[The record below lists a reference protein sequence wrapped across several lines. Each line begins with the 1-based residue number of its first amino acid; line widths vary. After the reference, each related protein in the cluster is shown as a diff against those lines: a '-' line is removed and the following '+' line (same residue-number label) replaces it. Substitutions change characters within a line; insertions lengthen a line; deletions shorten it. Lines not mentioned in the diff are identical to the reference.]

1 VPQLASTAVEATEL
15 KGLIETTSSPA
26 VSIYLPTV
34 RVTAQPEQ
42 NAVLLKNALGGI
54 DERLVAR
61 GMSRSEVVRLLEPL
75 RSLLGDRD
83 FWNHQLEGLALLRAP
98 DTFERFRLPFS
109 VRPRVI
115 VADSPYVVPLFR
127 PLAHGSSFYVLAL
140 SQGAVRL
147 IECTAQGAS
156 EVDTSEFDIPHSLA
170 EALRYDDLQKPES
183 MHHPSTGPGRAQP
196 AHATP
201 RQGRGDK
208 AFHGHGD
215 DGEDHKGQVRRYV
228 HAVDVGVSRHLS
240 SRGAPLVLA
249 AVDYVRAMYRETT
262 DYPAVLSNG
271 IDGNP
276 DHLRPKQLLE
286 AARPIMEA
294 HFEKQMS
301 ELKDRYE
308 TALAHDGAACE
319 LEQVLWAAYDG
330 RVDTLFVRDGAEDW
344 AKVDAEG
351 RSLERSDGPASGT
364 EELHDL
370 TARRSLINGG
380 RVLALDDEAMPCDGA
395 IAAIYRY

>member
-1 VPQLASTAVEATEL
+1 MPQLASTAVEATEL

-42 NAVLLKNALGGI
+42 NAVLLKNALAGI
-54 DERLVAR
+54 DERLIAR
-61 GMSRSEVVRLLEPL
+61 GMSRSEALAMLEPL
-75 RSLLGDRD
+75 RLLLGDRD
-83 FWNHQLEGLALLRAP
+83 FWNHQQEGLALLRTP
-98 DTFERFRLPFS
+98 DTFERFRLPFA
-109 VRPRVI
+109 VGQHVV

-127 PLAHGSSFYVLAL
+127 PLAHGATFYVLAL

-147 IECTAQGAS
+147 IECTARGAV
-156 EVDTSEFDIPHSLA
+156 EVDTSEFEIPHSLA

-183 MHHPSTGPGRAQP
+183 RHPTTSGP
-196 AHATP
+196 
-201 RQGRGDK
+201 
-208 AFHGHGD
+208 GHGD
-215 DGEDHKGQVRRYV
+215 DREDHKGQVRRYV
-228 HAVDVGVSRHLS
+228 HAVEVGVSRNLS
-240 SRGAPLVLA
+240 ARGAPLVLA
-249 AVDYVRAMYRETT
+249 AVDYVRAMYREKT
-262 DYPAVLSNG
+262 DYSAVLTDG

-276 DHLRPKQLLE
+276 DHLRPEQLLE

-294 HFEKQMS
+294 HFEKQMN

-319 LEQVLWAAYDG
+319 LEQVLWAAHDG
-330 RVDTLFVRDGAEDW
+330 RVDTLFVQDGAQEW

-351 RSLERSDGPASGT
+351 RSIERSNGLESGT

-380 RVLALDDEAMPCDGA
+380 RVLALDDEAMPCDGP

>member
-1 VPQLASTAVEATEL
+1 MPQLASTVVEATEL

-26 VSIYLPTV
+26 LSIYLPTV

-42 NAVLLKNALGGI
+42 NAVLLKNALAGI
-54 DERLVAR
+54 DDRLVAR
-61 GMSRSEVVRLLEPL
+61 GMSRSETVGMLEPL

-83 FWNHQLEGLALLRAP
+83 FWNHQQEGLALLRTP
-98 DTFERFRLPFS
+98 DTFERFRLPFA
-109 VRPRVI
+109 VGQQVV

-127 PLAHGSSFYVLAL
+127 PLAHGATFYVLAL

-147 IECTAQGAS
+147 IECTAQGAV
-156 EVDTSEFDIPHSLA
+156 EVDTSEFEIPHSLA

-183 MHHPSTGPGRAQP
+183 RHPTTTGP
-196 AHATP
+196 
-201 RQGRGDK
+201 
-208 AFHGHGD
+208 GHGD

-228 HAVDVGVSRHLS
+228 HAVEVGVSRHLS
-240 SRGAPLVLA
+240 SRGAPVVLA

-262 DYPAVLSNG
+262 GYSAVLANG

-276 DHLRPKQLLE
+276 DHLKPEQLLE

-294 HFEKQMS
+294 HFEKQMN

-308 TALAHDGAACE
+308 TALAHDGAACD
-319 LEQVLWAAYDG
+319 LEQVLWAAHDG
-330 RVDTLFVRDGAEDW
+330 RVDTLFVQDGAQEW

-351 RSLERSDGPASGT
+351 RSIERSNGLESGT

-380 RVLALDDEAMPCDGA
+380 RVLALEDEAMPCEGP

>member
-42 NAVLLKNALGGI
+42 NAVLLKNALAGI

-61 GMSRSEVVRLLEPL
+61 GMSRSEAVGMLEPL
-75 RSLLGDRD
+75 RLLLGDRD
-83 FWNHQLEGLALLRAP
+83 FWNHQQEGLALLRTP
-98 DTFERFRLPFS
+98 DTFERFRLPFA
-109 VRPRVI
+109 VGHHVV

-127 PLAHGSSFYVLAL
+127 PLAHGATFYVLAL

-147 IECTAQGAS
+147 IECTAQGAV

-183 MHHPSTGPGRAQP
+183 RHPTTTGP
-196 AHATP
+196 
-201 RQGRGDK
+201 
-208 AFHGHGD
+208 GHGD

-228 HAVDVGVSRHLS
+228 HAVEVGVSRHLS
-240 SRGAPLVLA
+240 VRDAPLVLA
-249 AVDYVRAMYRETT
+249 AVDYVRAMYREKT
-262 DYPAVLSNG
+262 DYSAVLTNG

-276 DHLRPKQLLE
+276 DHLRPEQLLE
-286 AARPIMEA
+286 AARPIMET
-294 HFEKQMS
+294 HFEKQMN

-319 LEQVLWAAYDG
+319 LEQVLWAAHDG
-330 RVDTLFVRDGAEDW
+330 RVDTLFVRDGAQEW

-351 RSLERSDGPASGT
+351 RSIERSNGLESGT

-370 TARRSLINGG
+370 TARRTLINGG
-380 RVLALDDEAMPCDGA
+380 RVLALDDEAMPCDGP

>member
-1 VPQLASTAVEATEL
+1 MPQLAATAVEATEL
-15 KGLIETTSSPA
+15 RGLIETTSTPA

-42 NAVLLKNALGGI
+42 NAVLLKNALAGI
-54 DERLVAR
+54 NERLVAR
-61 GMSRSEVVRLLEPL
+61 GMARADSVKLLEPL
-75 RSLLGDRD
+75 RSLREDRD
-83 FWNHQLEGLALLRAP
+83 FWTHQLEGLALLRTP

-109 VRPRVI
+109 VRQQV
-115 VADSPYVVPLFR
+115 VVSDSPYVVPLFR
-127 PLAHGSSFYVLAL
+127 PLAHCSNFYVLAL

-147 IECTAQGAS
+147 IECTAHGAV
-156 EVDTSEFDIPHSLA
+156 EVDTSEFDIPRSLA

-183 MHHPSTGPGRAQP
+183 RHPTTMGP
-196 AHATP
+196 
-201 RQGRGDK
+201 
-208 AFHGHGD
+208 GHGD

-228 HAVDVGVSRHLS
+228 HAVEVGIARHLN

-249 AVDYVRAMYRETT
+249 GVDFVRAMYRETT
-262 DYPAVLSNG
+262 DYAAVLPDG

-276 DHLRPKQLLE
+276 DHLRPDQLLE

-294 HFEKQMS
+294 QFEKQMN
-301 ELKDRYE
+301 ELRDRFE
-308 TALAHDGAACE
+308 SALAHEGAACE
-319 LEQVLWAAYDG
+319 IEPVLWAAHDG
-330 RVDTLFVRDGAEDW
+330 RVDTLFVRDGAQDW
-344 AKVDAEG
+344 AKVDAED
-351 RSLERSDGPASGT
+351 RSLDRRDGPESGT

-380 RVLALDDEAMPCDGA
+380 RVLALDDEAMPCSGP

>member
-1 VPQLASTAVEATEL
+1 MPQLASTAVEATEL

-61 GMSRSEVVRLLEPL
+61 GMTRPEAAGLLEPL
-75 RSLLGDRD
+75 RSLLADRD
-83 FWNHQLEGLALLRAP
+83 FWNHQLEGLALLRTP
-98 DTFERFRLPFS
+98 DTFERFKLPFS
-109 VRPRVI
+109 VREQVV

-127 PLAHGSSFYVLAL
+127 PLAHGATFYVLAL

-147 IECTAQGAS
+147 IECIAQGAT

-183 MHHPSTGPGRAQP
+183 RHPTTTGP
-196 AHATP
+196 
-201 RQGRGDK
+201 
-208 AFHGHGD
+208 GHGD

-228 HAVDVGVSRHLS
+228 HAVEVGVSRHLN
-240 SRGAPLVLA
+240 SRSAPLVLA
-249 AVDYVRAMYRETT
+249 AVDYVRAMYREKS
-262 DYPAVLSNG
+262 DYSAVLPDG

-276 DHLRPKQLLE
+276 DHLRPEQLLE

-294 HFEKQMS
+294 HFEKQMN

-319 LEQVLWAAYDG
+319 LEQVLWAAHDG
-330 RVDTLFVRDGAEDW
+330 RVDTLFVQDGAQEW

-351 RSLERSDGPASGT
+351 RSIERSNGLESGT

-380 RVLALDDEAMPCDGA
+380 RVLALDDEAMPCDGP

>member
-1 VPQLASTAVEATEL
+1 MPLPASTAVEATEL
-15 KGLIETTSSPA
+15 RGLIETTSTPS

-54 DERLVAR
+54 NDRLVAR
-61 GMSRSEVVRLLEPL
+61 GIARADAVKLLEPL
-75 RSLLGDRD
+75 RSLREDRD
-83 FWNHQLEGLALLRAP
+83 FWNHQLEGLALLRTP

-109 VRPRVI
+109 VRQRVV

-147 IECTAQGAS
+147 IECTAQGAT
-156 EVDTSEFDIPHSLA
+156 EVDTSEFEIPLSLA
-170 EALRYDDLQKPES
+170 EALRFDDLQKPES
-183 MHHPSTGPGRAQP
+183 RHPTSTGP
-196 AHATP
+196 
-201 RQGRGDK
+201 
-208 AFHGHGD
+208 GHGD

-228 HAVDVGVSRHLS
+228 HAVEVGITRHLS
-240 SRGAPLVLA
+240 LKGAPLVLA
-249 AVDYVRAMYRETT
+249 GVDYVRAMYRETT
-262 DYPAVLSNG
+262 GYAPVLPDG

-276 DHLRPKQLLE
+276 DHLRPEQLLA
-286 AARPIMEA
+286 AARPIMETN
-294 HFEKQMS
+294 FEKQMN
-301 ELKDRYE
+301 ELRDRFE
-308 TALAHDGAACE
+308 TALAHEGAACE
-319 LEQVLWAAYDG
+319 LEPVLWAAHDG

-344 AKVDAEG
+344 AKVDTED
-351 RSLERSDGPASGT
+351 RSLERSNGPAAGT

-370 TARRSLINGG
+370 TARRSLLKGG
-380 RVLALDDEAMPCDGA
+380 RVLALDDEAMPCDGP

>member
-1 VPQLASTAVEATEL
+1 MPLLASTVVEATEL

-42 NAVLLKNALGGI
+42 NAVLLKNALAGI
-54 DERLVAR
+54 DERLTAR
-61 GMSRSEVVRLLEPL
+61 GTSRSEAVGMLEPL

-83 FWNHQLEGLALLRAP
+83 FWNHQQEGLALLRTP
-98 DTFERFRLPFS
+98 DMFERFRLPFA
-109 VRPRVI
+109 VGQQVV

-127 PLAHGSSFYVLAL
+127 PLAHGATFYVLAL

-147 IECTAQGAS
+147 IECTAQGAVQ
-156 EVDTSEFDIPHSLA
+156 VDTSEFEIPHSLA

-183 MHHPSTGPGRAQP
+183 RHPTTTGP
-196 AHATP
+196 
-201 RQGRGDK
+201 
-208 AFHGHGD
+208 GHGD

-228 HAVDVGVSRHLS
+228 HAVEVGVSRHLS

-262 DYPAVLSNG
+262 GYSAVLADG

-276 DHLRPKQLLE
+276 DHMKPEQLLA
-286 AARPIMEA
+286 AARPIMEG
-294 HFEKQMS
+294 HFERQMN

-308 TALAHDGAACE
+308 TALAHDGAGCE
-319 LEQVLWAAYDG
+319 LEQVLWAAHDG
-330 RVDTLFVRDGAEDW
+330 RVDTLFVQDGALEW

-351 RSLERSDGPASGT
+351 RSIERSNGLEFGT

-380 RVLALDDEAMPCDGA
+380 RVLALDDEAMPCDGP

>member
-1 VPQLASTAVEATEL
+1 MPQLASTAVEATEL

-42 NAVLLKNALGGI
+42 NAVLLKNALAGI

-61 GMSRSEVVRLLEPL
+61 GMSRSEAVRMLEPL

-83 FWNHQLEGLALLRAP
+83 FWNHQQEGLALLRTP
-98 DTFERFRLPFS
+98 DMFERFRLPFS
-109 VRPRVI
+109 LRGQVV

-127 PLAHGSSFYVLAL
+127 PLAHGATFYVLAL

-147 IECTAQGAS
+147 IECTAQGAT

-183 MHHPSTGPGRAQP
+183 RHPTTTGPG
-196 AHATP
+196 
-201 RQGRGDK
+201 
-208 AFHGHGD
+208 HGY

-240 SRGAPLVLA
+240 SREAPLVLA

-262 DYPAVLSNG
+262 DYSAVLTNG

-276 DHLRPKQLLE
+276 DHLRAEQLLE

-294 HFEKQMS
+294 HFEKQMN

-319 LEQVLWAAYDG
+319 LEQVLWAAHDG
-330 RVDTLFVRDGAEDW
+330 RVDTLFVQDGAQEW
-344 AKVDAEG
+344 AKVDAES
-351 RSLERSDGPASGT
+351 RSLEPSNRRESGA

-380 RVLALDDEAMPCDGA
+380 RVLALDDEAMPCEGP

>member
-15 KGLIETTSSPA
+15 KGLIEATSSPA

-61 GMSRSEVVRLLEPL
+61 GMTRPEAAGLLEPL
-75 RSLLGDRD
+75 RSLLADRD
-83 FWNHQLEGLALLRAP
+83 FWNHQLEGLALLRTP
-98 DTFERFRLPFS
+98 DTFERFKLPFS
-109 VRPRVI
+109 VREQVV
-115 VADSPYVVPLFR
+115 VADSPYLVPLFR
-127 PLAHGSSFYVLAL
+127 PLAHGATFYVLAL

-147 IECTAQGAS
+147 IECTAQGAT

-183 MHHPSTGPGRAQP
+183 RHPTTTGP
-196 AHATP
+196 
-201 RQGRGDK
+201 
-208 AFHGHGD
+208 GHGD

-228 HAVDVGVSRHLS
+228 HAVEVGVSRHLN

-249 AVDYVRAMYRETT
+249 AVDYVRAMYREKS
-262 DYPAVLSNG
+262 DYSAVLPDG
-271 IDGNP
+271 IDGSP
-276 DHLRPKQLLE
+276 DHLRPEQLLE

-294 HFEKQMS
+294 HFEKQMN

-319 LEQVLWAAYDG
+319 LEQVLWAAHDG
-330 RVDTLFVRDGAEDW
+330 RVDTLFVQDGAQEW

-351 RSLERSDGPASGT
+351 RSIERSNGLESGT

-380 RVLALDDEAMPCDGA
+380 RVLALDDEAMPCDGP

>member
-1 VPQLASTAVEATEL
+1 VPQLASTVVEATEL

-61 GMSRSEVVRLLEPL
+61 GMSRSEVARLLEPL

-147 IECTAQGAS
+147 VECTAQGAG
-156 EVDTSEFDIPHSLA
+156 EVDTSAFDIPHSLA

-183 MHHPSTGPGRAQP
+183 RHPTTTGP
-196 AHATP
+196 
-201 RQGRGDK
+201 
-208 AFHGHGD
+208 GHGD

-249 AVDYVRAMYRETT
+249 AVDFVRAMYRETT

-294 HFEKQMS
+294 HFEKQMN
-301 ELKDRYE
+301 ELKNRYE

-319 LEQVLWAAYDG
+319 LEQVLWAAHDG

-351 RSLERSDGPASGT
+351 RSLERSDGPEAGT

-380 RVLALDDEAMPCDGA
+380 RVLALDDGAMPCSGP